1 MVRKMYLREIFCY
14 ISSRQLFSGAVLQ
27 SFGPECAGF
36 CHTLCAINSAPGEE
50 SDQSRLVESPVDEVP
65 VVSKVLS
72 KVTMLA
78 SRMGPE

>member
-1 MVRKMYLREIFCY
+1 
-14 ISSRQLFSGAVLQ
+14 
-27 SFGPECAGF
+27 
-36 CHTLCAINSAPGEE
+36 LCAINSAPGEE